1 MIAADSGLI
10 APLSA
15 IFGNHRRGN
24 TGGLSRAK
32 AGKAILNHQTLAG
45 VEIELELAQRRQINR
60 RMWLSTFFIICAGN
74 HVEKVPERE
83 LVQHSGNN
91 LAG

>member
-45 VEIELELAQRRQINR
+45 VEIELPQRREVHR
-60 RMWLSTFFIICAGN
+60 RVRFAAWFIIRAGDR
-74 HVEKVPERE
+74 VKKCQSES
-83 LVQHSGNN
+83 LFST
-91 LAG
+91 AAIT